1 MKTYQEWVSHPRRVF
16 SKTPYDGL
24 SCNLPPDN
32 TRSGRFVTAEEDERA
47 WCDNDSP
54 AALQEEH
61 VSDRRSPFSWS
72 HDPSEDAA
80 SVFDAPTFE
89 QDLEDSLSQQRLQC
103 MMMRVL
109 MQPALL
115 AVVLGPGDLESSQ
128 SMTGSSDGRGS
139 EGAHGKIYGCT
150 EAVPPTVGQIANIR
164 MLIFEASTLVV
175 AQLRAQATAD
185 DTDLTGR
192 KLPHVEKQAR
202 LAAQK
207 ARLPGL
213 LIEGELQPSYAL
225 VDACAL
231 MSESNSVTWISPSRC
246 TKRGAEVQQLG
257 KERTSLVQIEA
268 GTLKV
273 SASSKVPDAASRIGS
288 PSEHASLSQRRSY
301 ISHLACVADDRT
313 VQAKLP
319 QVLLGNKHQFTLN
332 FLRSIAGKIR
342 SREVQM
348 ERPKGDWRRAF
359 LRIWSNEQPTPD
371 AVMSI
376 FPSRWK
382 VNVLSYVLWQPKSQ
396 RAMGREESSCTLGFS
411 RLPYLLVLVMIDAL
425 MHEIE
430 KNTFGLTG
438 RPWLLSRLCQ
448 SPTVGSQ
455 ASVIATKT
463 ILSCEDHPALA
474 MVAVGSAEANKDSD
488 GL

>member
-1 MKTYQEWVSHPRRVF
+1 M
-16 SKTPYDGL
+16 
-24 SCNLPPDN
+24 
-32 TRSGRFVTAEEDERA
+32 
-47 WCDNDSP
+47 
-54 AALQEEH
+54 
-61 VSDRRSPFSWS
+61 
-72 HDPSEDAA
+72 
-80 SVFDAPTFE
+80 
-89 QDLEDSLSQQRLQC
+89 
-103 MMMRVL
+103 
-109 MQPALL
+109 
-115 AVVLGPGDLESSQ
+115 
-128 SMTGSSDGRGS
+128 
-139 EGAHGKIYGCT
+139 
-150 EAVPPTVGQIANIR
+150 GQIANIR

-332 FLRSIAGKIR
+332 FLRSIAGKLPPNI
-342 SREVQM
+342 EL
-348 ERPKGDWRRAF
+348 WRQTSSWNSHSTMRKWLGLLA
-359 LRIWSNEQPTPD
+359 
-371 AVMSI
+371 
-376 FPSRWK
+376 
-382 VNVLSYVLWQPKSQ
+382 KS
-396 RAMGREESSCTLGFS
+396 CKTLG
-411 RLPYLLVLVMIDAL
+411 
-425 MHEIE
+425 
-430 KNTFGLTG
+430 
-438 RPWLLSRLCQ
+438 
-448 SPTVGSQ
+448 
-455 ASVIATKT
+455 
-463 ILSCEDHPALA
+463 
-474 MVAVGSAEANKDSD
+474 EAHIGGVCRAPS
-488 GL
+488 